1 MIVEES
7 IFYDQLSPVLQQRLA
22 NQLFSPFTAKFGL
35 FFAEMEE
42 GFVN

>member
-7 IFYDQLSPVLQQRLA
+7 GFYDQLAPVLQQRLA
-22 NQLFSPFTAKFGL
+22 NQLFSSFAVKFSL